1 MMRTMNETIVTRENL
16 DEALGILRRV
26 LDEQIQE
33 SPKTRKQR
41 LQEILKQ
48 VEALEQRLKDME
60 PHP

>member
-1 MMRTMNETIVTRENL
+1 MSETVVTKDTL
-16 DEALGILRRV
+16 DEALIILRRV

-60 PHP
+60 SSP

>member
-1 MMRTMNETIVTRENL
+1 MSETIVTRENL
-16 DEALGILRRV
+16 DEALIILRRV

-60 PHP
+60 STP